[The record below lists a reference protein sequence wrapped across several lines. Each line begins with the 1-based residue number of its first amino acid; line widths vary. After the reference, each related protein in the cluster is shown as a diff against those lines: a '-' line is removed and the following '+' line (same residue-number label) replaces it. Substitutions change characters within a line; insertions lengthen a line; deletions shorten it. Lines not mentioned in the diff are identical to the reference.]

1 MLKTSK
7 EVKELQININKT
19 GLTEQGHRMLRDAAD
34 PSLPHQYSWYV
45 IQNITRA
52 DQRVGQ
58 VLPLDEAIEHYLEL
72 GSEDKRLG
80 VTKDGIAS
88 VDLVIRKDG
97 REWVPED
104 YQKLDS
110 FARDPIVAEAMGQ
123 IRQALEEQ
131 TQGQAMTMEE

>member
-1 MLKTSK
+1 M
-7 EVKELQININKT
+7 QININKT
-19 GLTEQGHRMLRDAAD
+19 GLTEKGRQMLRDAANPD
-34 PSLPHQYSWYV
+34 LSHQYSWYV
-45 IQNITRA
+45 IQDITRA

-58 VLPLDEAIEHYLEL
+58 VLPLDEAIEHYMEL
-72 GSEDKRLG
+72 DSEDKRLG

-88 VDLVIRKDG
+88 VDLVVRKDG

-110 FARDPIVAEAMGQ
+110 FTQDPIVAEAVGQ

-131 TQGQAMTMEE
+131 TQGQIMTMGG